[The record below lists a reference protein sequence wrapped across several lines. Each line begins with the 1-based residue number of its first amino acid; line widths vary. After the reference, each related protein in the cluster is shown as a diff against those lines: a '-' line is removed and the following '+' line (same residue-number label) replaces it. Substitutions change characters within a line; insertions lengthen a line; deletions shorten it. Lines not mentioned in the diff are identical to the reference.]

1 MTAATEKKDILINM
15 IDDMTAAIMDRS
27 SQGYSRFL
35 DSRSQLIKLL
45 ETYAEEDKKK
55 TAIMNS
61 IIGNIDKYLECDVAL
76 SNKLQKDA
84 AGY

>member
-1 MTAATEKKDILINM
+1 MPTAAEKKDILIAM

-61 IIGNIDKYLECDVAL
+61 IIGNVDKYLECDVAL
-76 SNKLQKDA
+76 SNKLQNDT

>member
-1 MTAATEKKDILINM
+1 MPTAAEKKDILIAM

-61 IIGNIDKYLECDVAL
+61 IIGNVDKYLECDVAL
-76 SNKLQKDA
+76 SNKLQKDT

>member
-1 MTAATEKKDILINM
+1 MSTATEKKDMLINM

-76 SNKLQKDA
+76 SNKLQKYT